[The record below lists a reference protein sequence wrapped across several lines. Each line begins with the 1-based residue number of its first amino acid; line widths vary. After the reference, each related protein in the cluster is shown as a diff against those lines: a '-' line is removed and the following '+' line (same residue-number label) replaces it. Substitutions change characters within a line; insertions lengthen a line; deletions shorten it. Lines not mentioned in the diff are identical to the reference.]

1 MDKQYYI
8 DWYLKEYENGLIEH
22 IKDGGTESNY
32 YSDEYIYSANAIVGY
47 YILTY
52 SDCALKQWNVNLLL
66 ASNNYSTDKDVTS
79 ILNELYGGQNNG

>member
-8 DWYLKEYENGLIEH
+8 DWYLKEYEDGLVEH
-22 IKDGGTESNY
+22 IKEGGNESNY

-52 SDCALKQWNVNLLL
+52 SDYALEQWNVNLLL
-66 ASNNYSTDKDVTS
+66 ANNNYATDKDVTD
-79 ILNELYGGQNNG
+79 ILNKLYGGQNNG

>member
-8 DWYLKEYENGLIEH
+8 NWYLKEYEDGLVEH
-22 IKDGGTESNY
+22 IKEGGNESNY

-52 SDCALKQWNVNLLL
+52 SDYALEQWNVNLLL
-66 ASNNYSTDKDVTS
+66 SNNNYATDKDVS
-79 ILNELYGGQNNG
+79 DILNKLYGGQNNG